1 MLEKEKIE
9 RINALAKKK
18 KESGL
23 TPEETTEQQTLREE
37 YLANLRKNLRAQLE
51 QIEFVDED
59 GGN

>member
-9 RINALAKKK
+9 RINSLAKKK
-18 KESGL
+18 KEQGL
-23 TPEETTEQQTLREE
+23 TTEEILEQKALREE
-37 YLANLRKNLRAQLE
+37 YLDHFRKNLRAQLE